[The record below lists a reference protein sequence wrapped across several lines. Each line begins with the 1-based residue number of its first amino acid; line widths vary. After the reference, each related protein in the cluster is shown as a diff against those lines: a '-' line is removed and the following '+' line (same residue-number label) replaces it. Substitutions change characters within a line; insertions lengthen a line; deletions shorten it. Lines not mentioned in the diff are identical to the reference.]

1 MAGYW
6 KLEHDGGG
14 SVSPNARVVVRLLS
28 ADIIPF
34 KGFILKTSAG
44 TLAVK
49 DATNT
54 QAVSASACDGAIGH
68 NGAIGKYEVEAYLDL
83 PSTTGTVTVTA
94 EVVQSKMS
102 VALLTLDIEVVEAW
116 TQVGDDIDGS
126 GAFKLG
132 YSVSMNTDGTRMAV
146 GAPGKPCADNECSGG
161 APTNGDPN
169 AGYVHVF
176 QYDETASPV
185 WQKMGTGI
193 PGLNGLTDSEQRGHM
208 VSISG
213 DGTRVASIGKYES
226 GTAERQRLKVHQWNS
241 ESQSWT
247 DMPGLYIGHEPPF
260 YAAAMSRDGERVSA
274 VVYGYPGYDLLV
286 FEVDSGGTWSQVGSK
301 MNFAR
306 EGMFETSYGAVAMS
320 ADGNRFVVGFPAGTN
335 YGMMRVYELASDG
348 STWGQTGGDI
358 DGEFTSSP
366 GKGYLGKFGR
376 SVAISA
382 DGSRVVAGATGY
394 MAPSVDMYGAE
405 PYVRVYEWNAG
416 SWQQLGSDV
425 TMGQQ
430 SPVNY
435 HFGYSVDMSDDG
447 SRIAVRALIYG
458 ELDSG
463 KSLTLLYS
471 FDSATND
478 WLKTAEIEDEAGGDS
493 YDILYNYET
502 NIPTNGIGSITQVS
516 LSGDGKY
523 VAIGA
528 HLNNGGGTDAG
539 HVRVYKDPSVAAPS
553 PASPSGSCSSSSG
566 TGGTVTTAGEYTIHT
581 FTSSGTFT
589 VADSTLTAVDVLIVG
604 GGGAG
609 GMDSGGGGGG
619 GAVLYSASKTLSSSS
634 ITVTVGNGGVYSAS
648 DGDGGA
654 SAFDGMVANGGK
666 GGKSSYEN
674 SGKHGGVSGSGNAG
688 GSGVSYLAAGGGG
701 GAGGPGEAG
710 QQQSEILAFDKGG
723 DGGPGVE
730 SAISG
735 TSNYYGGGGGGG
747 VYNFSGRP
755 GSAGNGGLGGG
766 APGGQVFGSPAS
778 SGSAF
783 TGGGG
788 GGSPMMTN
796 DGAGPGGSGVV
807 IVRYTSAT
815 CSCGTDYYHDGSDC
829 VACPTGSTRMPD
841 TDNECLCPA
850 NYHRKLDGGVYSCAA
865 CAQGATRPA
874 GDTVPGG
881 TATTCAVSAP
891 SAQDTKKQAE
901 TTRDSILDDISDARV
916 KAKAKLLAD
925 AAIAGV
931 KVQRLSAKL
940 TAADEDTA
948 CSETFSKAGM
958 SAGDGACVATAASSG
973 KRRSLSAM
981 AYDVELMFS
990 ASTVNDDALKAAEL
1004 ELKNNGVEGVT
1015 SQTSVD
1021 PIAELKTVPGMD
1033 MGKLQTFE
1041 TEASAAATATASEAQ
1056 TPPPPTPPPPPKPN
1070 LVLDDDDGTVGLV
1083 GKAGLLMATAFA
1095 ILAM

>member
-1 MAGYW
+1 MTDMVHW
-6 KLEHDGGG
+6 KLEHDGGS
-14 SVSPNARVVVRLLS
+14 SVSPNARVVVRLF
-28 ADIIPF
+28 DIGGGNNF

-44 TLAVK
+44 TLTVK

-54 QAVSASACDGAIGH
+54 QAVAVSACDGAIGH
-68 NGAIGKYEVEAYLDL
+68 VSAADKLEVDAYLDL

-94 EVVQSKMS
+94 EVVYSKMS
-102 VALLTLDIEVVEAW
+102 VAELTLDIEVVEPW
-116 TQVGDDIDGS
+116 TQVGDDIDGAVE
-126 GAFKLG
+126 GEKIG
-132 YSVSMNTDGTRMAV
+132 WSVSMNTDGTRMAV
-146 GAPGKPCADNECSGG
+146 GAPKSSSILDYYE
-161 APTNGDPN
+161 
-169 AGYVHVF
+169 GYLRVY
-176 QYDETASPV
+176 QYDQTKTPV
-185 WQKMGTGI
+185 WQQMGPDDIVGS
-193 PGLNGLTDSEQRGHM
+193 LEVENRGTM
-208 VSISG
+208 VSMSG
-213 DGTRVASIGKYES
+213 DGTRVASIGSKS
-226 GTAERQRLKVHQWNS
+226 KATVVQVHEWNS

-247 DMPGLYIGHEPPF
+247 AMPGFPLASQGDRYIWAVAISSDGTRVAFVTHLGNGMYVLYVYEFGDTG
-260 YAAAMSRDGERVSA
+260 SGE
-274 VVYGYPGYDLLV
+274 
-286 FEVDSGGTWSQVGSK
+286 TWFQVGDFQQVYSS
-301 MNFAR
+301 AD
-306 EGMFETSYGAVAMS
+306 GYAVAMS
-320 ADGNRFVVGFPAGTN
+320 AGGNRVVVGCPDAGG
-335 YGMMRVYELASDG
+335 YGTILVYEPG
-348 STWGQTGGDI
+348 ITWTQIGGDI
-358 DGEFTSSP
+358 TGEFIGEAS
-366 GKGYLGKFGR
+366 GKGYYGKFGK

-382 DGSRVVAGATGY
+382 DGSRVVAGAAGY
-394 MAPSVDMYGAE
+394 NDGTIADLYGAE
-405 PYVRVYEWNAG
+405 PYVRVYEWSSG

-425 TMGQQ
+425 TMGQ
-430 SPVNY
+430 STYNY

-447 SRIAVRALIYG
+447 SLIAVRAPRQNH
-458 ELDSG
+458 
-463 KSLTLLYS
+463 KSLTLMYT

-478 WLKTAEIEDEAGGDS
+478 WLITAEIEDEAAYDWFPSGGQD
-493 YDILYNYET
+493 DR
-502 NIPTNGIGSITQVS
+502 GSITPVS

-528 HLNNGGGTDAG
+528 DTHLAG
-539 HVRVYKDPSVAAPS
+539 HGLVRVFKDPITASSSPAS
-553 PASPSGSCSSSSG
+553 PASPSGSCSSSRA
-566 TGGTVTTAGEYTIHT
+566 TGGTVTTSGEYTIHT
-581 FTSSGTFT
+581 FTSSGTFEVT
-589 VADSTLTAVDVLIVG
+589 DSTLTVVDVLVVG

-634 ITVTVGNGGVYSAS
+634 ITVTVSNGGVYSAS

-674 SGKHGGVSGSGNAG
+674 SGKHGGASGSGNAG

-829 VACPTGSTRMPD
+829 VACPTGSTRLPD

-850 NYHRKLDGGVYSCAA
+850 NYHRKVDGGVYSCAA

-881 TATTCAVSAP
+881 TATTCAESAP
-891 SAQDTKKQAE
+891 SAQDKKKQAE
-901 TTRDSILDDISDARV
+901 TTRDSILGDISDARV

-981 AYDVELMFS
+981 AYDVELTFS

-1021 PIAELKTVPGMD
+1021 PIAELKTVPGVD
-1033 MGKLQTFE
+1033 TGKLQTFE
-1041 TEASAAATATASEAQ
+1041 TEASAAATAAEAQ

>member
-1 MAGYW
+1 V
-6 KLEHDGGG
+6 HDGG
-14 SVSPNARVVVRLLS
+14 SAVSPNDRVVVRLFD
-28 ADIIPF
+28 AAEGGYPF

-44 TLAVK
+44 TLTVK
-49 DATNT
+49 DSANT

-68 NGAIGKYEVEAYLDL
+68 LNADNKISVEAYLDL
-83 PSTTGTVTVTA
+83 PSTLGTVTVTA
-94 EVVQSKMS
+94 EIVPWKTS
-102 VALLTLDIEVVEAW
+102 VTKLTLDIEVVEPW
-116 TQVGDDIDGS
+116 TQVGDDIDALS
-126 GAFKLG
+126 NYEHLG

-146 GAPGKPCADNECSGG
+146 GAPKAFPASSDHEGV
-161 APTNGDPN
+161 
-169 AGYVHVF
+169 GYLRVY
-176 QYDETASPV
+176 QYDQTKTPV
-185 WQKMGTGI
+185 WQRMGPDDIIG
-193 PGLNGLTDSEQRGHM
+193 TDKDENRGTM

-213 DGTRVASIGKYES
+213 DGTRVASIGAP
-226 GTAERQRLKVHQWNS
+226 GFGVVKVHEWNS
-241 ESQSWT
+241 DSQTWTHMSGSFTSAIAVSISKDGTKILVLWSIGEYLSLYELSSEGSWSKVGSDIIT
-247 DMPGLYIGHEPPF
+247 ATWAPGYSNAQAVAISGN
-260 YAAAMSRDGERVSA
+260 GEYFVL
-274 VVYGYPGYDLLV
+274 GYPYNAGKVVAFSLANFPDVQQRGDDIFGDLNADRAKL
-286 FEVDSGGTWSQVGSK
+286 GS
-301 MNFAR
+301 
-306 EGMFETSYGAVAMS
+306 
-320 ADGNRFVVGFPAGTN
+320 
-335 YGMMRVYELASDG
+335 
-348 STWGQTGGDI
+348 
-358 DGEFTSSP
+358 
-366 GKGYLGKFGR
+366 
-376 SVAISA
+376 SVAI
-382 DGSRVVAGATGY
+382 
-394 MAPSVDMYGAE
+394 
-405 PYVRVYEWNAG
+405 
-416 SWQQLGSDV
+416 
-425 TMGQQ
+425 
-430 SPVNY
+430 
-435 HFGYSVDMSDDG
+435 SDDG
-447 SRIAVRALIYG
+447 SRIVAGAPANADPLGVYTNANVYG
-458 ELDSG
+458 AEPYARVYEFYESTNLWVQLGGDLTMGQQRDTYGYYRYHFGHSLDMSDDG
-463 KSLTLLYS
+463 TVIAIRSAEQPTPPTGGR
-471 FDSATND
+471 SATHVFRMVSSD
-478 WLKTAEIEDEAGGDS
+478 PTMMWGRSSSDIVDE
-493 YDILYNYET
+493 
-502 NIPTNGIGSITQVS
+502 GSLVTYSIHHTSLS
-516 LSGDGKY
+516 LSGNGKY
-523 VAIGA
+523 AAIGA
-528 HLNNGGGTDAG
+528 PLTEIFDAVGTANYDG
-539 HVRVYKDPSVAAPS
+539 RVRVFKEPSAASPS
-553 PASPSGSCSSSSG
+553 PASPSGSCSSSRA
-566 TGGTVTTAGEYTIHT
+566 TGGTVTTSGEYTIHT
-581 FTSSGTFT
+581 FTSSGTFEVT
-589 VADSTLTAVDVLIVG
+589 DSTLTEVDVLVVG

-634 ITVTVGNGGVYSAS
+634 ITVTVSNGGVYSAS

-666 GGKSSYEN
+666 GGKSLEEYDGG
-674 SGKHGGVSGSGNAG
+674 GKHGGVSGSGNAG
-688 GSGVSYLAAGGGG
+688 GSGVAYYAAGGGG

-710 QQQSEILAFDKGG
+710 QQQSEILSFDKGG

-881 TATTCAVSAP
+881 TATTCTESAP
-891 SAQDTKKQAE
+891 SAEDKKKQAE

-1021 PIAELKTVPGMD
+1021 PIAELKTVPGVD

-1041 TEASAAATATASEAQ
+1041 TEASASATATAAEAQ